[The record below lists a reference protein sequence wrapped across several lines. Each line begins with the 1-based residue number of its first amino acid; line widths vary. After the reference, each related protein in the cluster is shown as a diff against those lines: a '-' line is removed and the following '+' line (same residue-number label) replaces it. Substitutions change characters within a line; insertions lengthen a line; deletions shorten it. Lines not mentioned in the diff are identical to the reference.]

1 MPVTTQLP
9 PDWSNIFLIN
19 IAFLHVNMDVSD
31 YLLNVFNSEKQSDLF
46 DNFLRAIPDFVYLL
60 DLEDSKI
67 TYLNE
72 KTGIIAYYTAEEVL
86 SLDKSFFPVKNY
98 DNREVF
104 FEKINKLFDNTD
116 EGQHRSFI
124 LELLTKEGKRH
135 TVRNRAT
142 LLKKNNKGIASKVV
156 VIAEDITQETE
167 YEEQEKQKQLQ
178 LNNAESVFM
187 YGSWEWTL
195 GTDYVIWSNGLFDIF
210 GYDATEYPD
219 SKMAYGVYGQH
230 IVAED
235 KQRVTLISQDAIANK
250 KLSYEFEHRI
260 IDENGNRKLLAVRGR
275 CYLDEEGNVGR
286 ILGTSEDIT
295 KLEELKNSLKYKI
308 EELKKAHEEL
318 EKAKDLFKE
327 AEALANYGSFD
338 WDAEKD
344 IILWSDGL
352 KRLFAGNDILK
363 LPVPLHYSFYES
375 RIHKD
380 DINKIK
386 EIVKEAIKAKKPY
399 SFEHRLINLDGIE
412 KTVHTQGWV
421 TTNENDKLLKFI
433 GNTVD
438 VTEMKVYEKD
448 LKYKIEELNRS
459 NQDLEQFAYIASHDL
474 QEPLRK
480 VMAFG
485 DRLNIKYGEQLGSD
499 GQFYLSR
506 MLDAASRMKIL
517 MENLLSYSRVSTKTE
532 PFELVDL
539 GLTIESILSD
549 MEIKIQDVDAQ
560 ITMMPMPTLNALPTQ
575 MQQLF
580 QNLITN
586 ALKFIKPNVKPIIS
600 IEAYETDFEE
610 VIHLGVP
617 FKHDKYYKIV
627 VSDNGIGFDE
637 EYNEKIF
644 LIFQRL
650 HGRSEFEGTGLG
662 LAICKKI
669 VDNHQGYIIAKSE
682 LNKGATFTVYLP
694 HEEL

>member
-1 MPVTTQLP
+1 
-9 PDWSNIFLIN
+9 
-19 IAFLHVNMDVSD
+19 MDLSD
-31 YLLNVFNSEKQSDLF
+31 YLLNVFSSEKQSDLF
-46 DNFLRAIPDFVYLL
+46 DSFLRAIPDFVYLL
-60 DLEDSKI
+60 DLEDAKI

-72 KTGIIAYYTAEEVL
+72 KTDVIAHYTAEEVL
-86 SLDKSFFPVKNY
+86 SLDKNFFPVKNY
-98 DNREVF
+98 ENREVF
-104 FEKINKLFDNTD
+104 FEKMNHLFNNTE
-116 EGQHRSFI
+116 EGTHRSFT
-124 LELLTKEGKRH
+124 LDLLTKDGKRH
-135 TVRNRAT
+135 IVRNRAT
-142 LLKKNNKGIASKVV
+142 LLKKSKNGIATKVV

-167 YEEQEKQKQLQ
+167 NEEQEKQKQLQ

-210 GYDATEYPD
+210 GYDASEFPD
-219 SKMAYGVYGQH
+219 SKMTYGVYKQH
-230 IVAED
+230 IVPED
-235 KQRVTLISQDAIANK
+235 KDKVEFISQEAIRTK
-250 KLSYEFEHRI
+250 KLFYEFEHEI
-260 IDENGNRKLLAVRGR
+260 IDEKGNRKLLAVKGR
-275 CYLDEEGNVGR
+275 CFLNDKGDVVR
-286 ILGTSEDIT
+286 VLGTSEDIT
-295 KLEELKNSLKYKI
+295 KLNELKNSLKYKI
-308 EELKKAHEEL
+308 EELKKTQEEL

-327 AEALANYGSFD
+327 AEALANYGSYD
-338 WDAEKD
+338 WDVQRD
-344 IILWSDGL
+344 TILWSDGL
-352 KRLFAGNDILK
+352 KRLYAGKDISK
-363 LPVPLHYSFYES
+363 LPKFLNYEFYAS

-380 DINKIK
+380 DITRIN
-386 EIVKEAIKAKKPY
+386 EIVEESINTKKPY
-399 SFEHRLINLDGIE
+399 SFEHRIINLEGIV

-421 TTNENDKLLKFI
+421 TTNENNELIRFI

-438 VTEMKVYEKD
+438 ITEMKVYEQD

-459 NQDLEQFAYIASHDL
+459 NQDLEQFAYVASHDL

-480 VMAFG
+480 IMAFG
-485 DRLNIKYGEQLGSD
+485 DRLNTKYGEQLGSD

-549 MEIKIQDVDAQ
+549 LEMKIQDVDAQ

-586 ALKFIKPNVKPIIS
+586 ALKFVKPNEKPIIS
-600 IEAYETDFEE
+600 IEAHVADLKE
-610 VIHLGVP
+610 ISLLGIP
-617 FKHDKYYKIV
+617 FKHNKYYKIV
-627 VSDNGIGFDE
+627 VSDNGIGFDT
-637 EYNEKIF
+637 EYAEKIF

-669 VDNHQGYIIAKSE
+669 VDNHHGYIIAKSE
-682 LNKGATFTVYLP
+682 KNNGASFTVYLP
-694 HEEL
+694 YEE

>member
-1 MPVTTQLP
+1 
-9 PDWSNIFLIN
+9 
-19 IAFLHVNMDVSD
+19 MDLSD
-31 YLLNVFNSEKQSDLF
+31 YLLNVFSSEKQSDLF
-46 DNFLRAIPDFVYLL
+46 DSFLRAIPDFVYLL
-60 DLEDSKI
+60 DLEDAKI
-67 TYLNE
+67 MYLNE
-72 KTGIIAYYTAEEVL
+72 KTGILAHYTAEEVL

-98 DNREVF
+98 ENREVF
-104 FEKINKLFDNTD
+104 FDKMNQLFDNAD
-116 EGQHRSFI
+116 EGEHRSFT
-124 LELLTKEGKRH
+124 LDLLTKEGKRH

-142 LLKKNNKGIASKVV
+142 LLRKNEKGVASKVV
-156 VIAEDITQETE
+156 VVAEDITQETE
-167 YEEQEKQKQLQ
+167 NEEQEKQKQSQ

-195 GTDYVIWSNGLFDIF
+195 GTDYVVWSNGLFDIF

-219 SKMAYGVYGQH
+219 SKMAYGVYNQH

-235 KQRVTLISQDAIANK
+235 KPRVALISQDAVANK
-250 KLSYEFEHRI
+250 KLFYEFEHEI
-260 IDENGNRKLLAVRGR
+260 IDEKGNRKLLAVKGR
-275 CYLDEEGNVGR
+275 CYLDEEGNVDR
-286 ILGTSEDIT
+286 VLGTSEDVT
-295 KLEELKNSLKYKI
+295 KLKELENTLKYKV

-338 WDAEKD
+338 WDVEKD

-352 KRLFAGNDILK
+352 KRLFAGNNISK
-363 LPVPLHYSFYES
+363 LPENLKYSFFES
-375 RIHKD
+375 RIHRD
-380 DINKIK
+380 DTDRIN
-386 EIVKEAIKAKKPY
+386 EIVQTAIKNKKPY
-399 SFEHRLINLDGIE
+399 SFEHRLINLDEVE

-421 TTNENDKLLKFI
+421 TINENNELLRFI

-438 VTEMKVYEKD
+438 ITEMKVYEKD

-480 VMAFG
+480 IMAFG
-485 DRLNIKYGEQLGSD
+485 DRLSTKYGEELGSD

-539 GLTIESILSD
+539 GLTVEGILSD
-549 MEIKIQDVDAQ
+549 LEMKIQDVDAQ
-560 ITMMPMPTLNALPTQ
+560 ITMMKMPTLNALPTQ

-610 VIHLGVP
+610 VSLMGVP

-627 VSDNGIGFDE
+627 VSDNGIGFDA
-637 EYNEKIF
+637 EYAEKIF

-669 VDNHQGYIIAKSE
+669 VDNHHGYIIAKSE

-694 HEEL
+694 IEEL

>member
-1 MPVTTQLP
+1 
-9 PDWSNIFLIN
+9 
-19 IAFLHVNMDVSD
+19 MDLSD
-31 YLLNVFNSEKQSDLF
+31 YLLNVFSSEKQSDLF
-46 DNFLRAIPDFVYLL
+46 DSFLRAIPDFVYLL
-60 DLEDSKI
+60 DLEDAKI
-67 TYLNE
+67 MYLNE
-72 KTGIIAYYTAEEVL
+72 KTGILAHYTAEEVL

-98 DNREVF
+98 ENREVF
-104 FEKINKLFDNTD
+104 FDKMNQLFDNTD
-116 EGQHRSFI
+116 EGEHRSFT
-124 LELLTKEGKRH
+124 LDLLTKEGRRH

-142 LLKKNNKGIASKVV
+142 LLRKNEKGIASKVV
-156 VIAEDITQETE
+156 VVAEDITQETE
-167 YEEQEKQKQLQ
+167 NEEQEKQKQSQ

-195 GTDYVIWSNGLFDIF
+195 GTDYVVWSNGLFDIF

-219 SKMAYGVYGQH
+219 SKMAYGVYNQH

-235 KQRVTLISQDAIANK
+235 KPRVALISQDAVANK
-250 KLSYEFEHRI
+250 KLFYEFEHEI
-260 IDENGNRKLLAVRGR
+260 IDEKGNRKLLAVKGR
-275 CYLDEEGNVGR
+275 CYLNEEGNVDR
-286 ILGTSEDIT
+286 VLGTSEDVT
-295 KLEELKNSLKYKI
+295 KLKELENTLKYKV

-338 WDAEKD
+338 WDVEKD

-352 KRLFAGNDILK
+352 KRLFAGNNISK
-363 LPVPLHYSFYES
+363 LPVNLKYSFFES
-375 RIHKD
+375 RIHRD
-380 DINKIK
+380 DTGRIN
-386 EIVKEAIKAKKPY
+386 EIVQTAIKNKKPY
-399 SFEHRLINLDGIE
+399 SFEHRLINLDEVE

-421 TTNENDKLLKFI
+421 TTNENDELLRFI

-438 VTEMKVYEKD
+438 ITEMKVYEKD

-480 VMAFG
+480 IMAFG
-485 DRLNIKYGEQLGSD
+485 DRLSTKYGEELGSD

-539 GLTIESILSD
+539 GLTVEGILSD
-549 MEIKIQDVDAQ
+549 LEMKIQDVDAQ
-560 ITMMPMPTLNALPTQ
+560 ITMMKMPTLNALPTQ

-600 IEAYETDFEE
+600 IEAYETDFQE
-610 VIHLGVP
+610 VSLVGVP

-627 VSDNGIGFDE
+627 VSDNGIGFDA
-637 EYNEKIF
+637 EYAEKIF

-669 VDNHQGYIIAKSE
+669 VDNHHGYIIAKSE

-694 HEEL
+694 IEEL

>member
-1 MPVTTQLP
+1 
-9 PDWSNIFLIN
+9 
-19 IAFLHVNMDVSD
+19 MDLSD
-31 YLLNVFNSEKQSDLF
+31 YLLNVFSSEKQSDLF
-46 DNFLRAIPDFVYLL
+46 DCFLRAIPDFVYLL
-60 DLEDSKI
+60 DLEDCKI

-72 KTGIIAYYTAEEVL
+72 KTGVIADYTAEEVL
-86 SLDKSFFPVKNY
+86 SLDKNFFPVKNY
-98 DNREVF
+98 ENREAF
-104 FEKINKLFDNTD
+104 FETVTQLFNNTD

-124 LELLTKEGKRH
+124 LELLTKDGKRH

-142 LLKKNNKGIASKVV
+142 LLKKTKNGIASKVV
-156 VIAEDITQETE
+156 VIAEDITKETQN
-167 YEEQEKQKQLQ
+167 EERENQKQLQ
-178 LNNAESVFM
+178 LNDAESLFS

-210 GYDATEYPD
+210 GYDPTKYPD
-219 SKMAYGVYGQH
+219 SKMAYGVYTQH
-230 IVAED
+230 IVPED
-235 KQRVTLISQDAIANK
+235 KERVVTVSQDALKTK
-250 KLSYEFEHRI
+250 KLFYEFEHEI
-260 IDENGNRKLLAVRGR
+260 IDENGNRKLLAVKGR
-275 CYLDEEGNVGR
+275 CFLNDNGDVVR
-286 ILGTSEDIT
+286 VLGTSEDIT
-295 KLEELKNSLKYKI
+295 KLNELKNSLKYKV

-318 EKAKDLFKE
+318 EKAKNLFKE
-327 AEALANYGSFD
+327 AEELINYGSFD
-338 WDAEKD
+338 WDVEKD

-352 KRLFAGNDILK
+352 KRLFAGKDISK
-363 LPVPLHYSFYES
+363 LPTTLNYNFYES
-375 RIHKD
+375 CVHKD
-380 DINKIK
+380 DLNRIN
-386 EIVKEAIKAKKPY
+386 EIVKEAIKNKKPY

-412 KTVHTQGWV
+412 KTVHTRGWV
-421 TTNENDKLLKFI
+421 TTNENNEFLRFI

-438 VTEMKVYEKD
+438 VTEMKVYEQD

-480 VMAFG
+480 IMAFG
-485 DRLNIKYGEQLGSD
+485 DRLNTKYGEELGPD

-549 MEIKIQDVDAQ
+549 LEMKIQDVDAQ

-586 ALKFIKPNVKPIIS
+586 ALKFVKQNEKPVIS
-600 IEAYETDFEE
+600 IEAYEADLKE
-610 VIHLGVP
+610 ISLLGIP
-617 FKHDKYYKIV
+617 FKNSKYYKIV
-627 VSDNGIGFDE
+627 ISDNGIGFDA
-637 EYNEKIF
+637 EYAEKIF

-669 VDNHQGYIIAKSE
+669 VDNHHGYIVAKSE
-682 LNKGATFTVYLP
+682 KNKGATFTVYLP
-694 HEEL
+694 DEE

>member
-1 MPVTTQLP
+1 
-9 PDWSNIFLIN
+9 
-19 IAFLHVNMDVSD
+19 MDLSD
-31 YLLNVFNSEKQSDLF
+31 YLLNVFSSEKQSDLF
-46 DNFLRAIPDFVYLL
+46 DSFLRAIPDFVYLL
-60 DLEDSKI
+60 DLEDAKI
-67 TYLNE
+67 MYLNE
-72 KTGIIAYYTAEEVL
+72 KTGILAHYTAEEVL

-98 DNREVF
+98 ENREVF
-104 FEKINKLFDNTD
+104 FDKMNQLFDNTD
-116 EGQHRSFI
+116 EGEHRSFT
-124 LELLTKEGKRH
+124 LDLLTKEGRRH

-142 LLKKNNKGIASKVV
+142 LLRKNEKGVASKVV
-156 VIAEDITQETE
+156 VVAEDITQETE
-167 YEEQEKQKQLQ
+167 NEEQEKQKQLQ

-195 GTDYVIWSNGLFDIF
+195 GTNFVVWSNGLFDIF

-219 SKMAYGVYGQH
+219 SKMAYGVYNQH

-235 KQRVTLISQDAIANK
+235 KQRVALISQDAVANK
-250 KLSYEFEHRI
+250 KLFYEFDHEI
-260 IDENGNRKLLAVRGR
+260 IDEKGNRKLLAVKGR
-275 CYLDEEGNVGR
+275 CYLDEEGNVDR
-286 ILGTSEDIT
+286 VLGTSEDVT
-295 KLEELKNSLKYKI
+295 KLKELENTLKYKV

-338 WDAEKD
+338 WDVEKD

-352 KRLFAGNDILK
+352 KRLFAGNNISK
-363 LPVPLHYSFYES
+363 LPTNLKYSFFES
-375 RIHKD
+375 RIHRD
-380 DINKIK
+380 DTGRIN
-386 EIVKEAIKAKKPY
+386 EIVQTAIKNKKPY
-399 SFEHRLINLDGIE
+399 SFEHRLINLDEVE

-421 TTNENDKLLKFI
+421 TTNENNELLRFI

-438 VTEMKVYEKD
+438 ITEMKVYEKD

-480 VMAFG
+480 IMAFG
-485 DRLNIKYGEQLGSD
+485 DRLSTKYGEELGSD

-539 GLTIESILSD
+539 GLTVEGILSD
-549 MEIKIQDVDAQ
+549 LEMKIQDVDAQ
-560 ITMMPMPTLNALPTQ
+560 ITMMKMPTLNALPTQ

-600 IEAYETDFEE
+600 IEAYETDFQE
-610 VIHLGVP
+610 VSLVGVP

-627 VSDNGIGFDE
+627 VSDNGIGFDA
-637 EYNEKIF
+637 EYAEKIF

-669 VDNHQGYIIAKSE
+669 VDNHHGYIIAKSE

-694 HEEL
+694 IEEL

>member
-1 MPVTTQLP
+1 
-9 PDWSNIFLIN
+9 
-19 IAFLHVNMDVSD
+19 MDLSD
-31 YLLNVFNSEKQSDLF
+31 YLLNVFSSEKQSDLF
-46 DNFLRAIPDFVYLL
+46 DCFLRAIPDFVYLL
-60 DLEDSKI
+60 DLEDCKI

-72 KTGIIAYYTAEEVL
+72 KTGILAHYTAEEVL

-104 FEKINKLFDNTD
+104 FEKMNQLFDNTE
-116 EGQHRSFI
+116 EGEHRSFI
-124 LELLTKEGKRH
+124 LELLTKEEKRH

-142 LLKKNNKGIASKVV
+142 LLRKNEKGIASKVV

-167 YEEQEKQKQLQ
+167 NEEQEKQKQLQ
-178 LNNAESVFM
+178 LNNAESVFN
-187 YGSWEWTL
+187 YGSWEWTV
-195 GTDYVIWSNGLFDIF
+195 GADYVIWSNGLFDIF

-219 SKMAYGVYGQH
+219 SKMAYGVYTQH
-230 IVAED
+230 IVSED
-235 KQRVTLISQDAIANK
+235 REKVMNISKDALNNK
-250 KLSYEFEHRI
+250 KLFYEFEHEI
-260 IDENGNRKLLAVRGR
+260 IDQKGNRKLLHVKGR
-275 CYLDEEGNVGR
+275 CYLDENGKVVSV
-286 ILGTSEDIT
+286 LGTSEDVT
-295 KLEELKNSLKYKI
+295 KLNELKNSLKYKV
-308 EELKKAHEEL
+308 EELKKAHEDL
-318 EKAKDLFKE
+318 ERARDLFKE
-327 AEALANYGSFD
+327 AEALMNYGSFD
-338 WDAEKD
+338 WDVNKD
-344 IILWSDGL
+344 VVMWSDGL
-352 KRLFAGNDILK
+352 KRLFAGNDISK
-363 LPVPLHYSFYES
+363 LPKTIKYDFYET
-375 RIHKD
+375 RVHKD
-380 DINKIK
+380 DIIRVNEIIQEVIK
-386 EIVKEAIKAKKPY
+386 NKKPY
-399 SFEHRLINLDGIE
+399 SFEHRLINLDGVE

-421 TTNENDKLLKFI
+421 TTNQNNESLRFI

-480 VMAFG
+480 IMAFG
-485 DRLNIKYGEQLGSD
+485 DRLNVKYGEQLGTD

-532 PFELVDL
+532 PFEMVDL
-539 GLTIESILSD
+539 GLTIEGILSD
-549 MEIKIQDVDAQ
+549 LEMKIQDVDAQ
-560 ITMMPMPTLNALPTQ
+560 ITLMPMPTLNALPTQ

-586 ALKFIKPNVKPIIS
+586 ALKFVKPNLKPVIS
-600 IEAYETDFEE
+600 IEAHETDFGE
-610 VIHLGVP
+610 ISHLGVP
-617 FKHDKYYKIV
+617 FKNGKYHKIV
-627 VSDNGIGFDE
+627 VSDNGIGFDA
-637 EYNEKIF
+637 EYAEKIF

-694 HEEL
+694 VE

>member
-1 MPVTTQLP
+1 MPITTQLP

-104 FEKINKLFDNTD
+104 FEKINELFYNTD

-295 KLEELKNSLKYKI
+295 KLEELKNSLRYKI

-352 KRLFAGNDILK
+352 KRLFAGSDILK
-363 LPVPLHYSFYES
+363 LPSSLHYSFYES

-386 EIVKEAIKAKKPY
+386 EIVQEAIKTKKPY

-421 TTNENDKLLKFI
+421 TTNENDKPLKFI

>member
-1 MPVTTQLP
+1 
-9 PDWSNIFLIN
+9 
-19 IAFLHVNMDVSD
+19 MDLSD
-31 YLLNVFNSEKQSDLF
+31 YLLNVFSSEKQSDLF
-46 DNFLRAIPDFVYLL
+46 DSFLRAIPDFVYLL
-60 DLEDSKI
+60 DLEDAKI
-67 TYLNE
+67 MYLNE
-72 KTGIIAYYTAEEVL
+72 KTGILAHYTAEEVL

-98 DNREVF
+98 ENREVF
-104 FEKINKLFDNTD
+104 FDKMNQLFDNTD
-116 EGQHRSFI
+116 EGEHRSFT
-124 LELLTKEGKRH
+124 LDLLTKEGRRH

-142 LLKKNNKGIASKVV
+142 LLRKNEKGVASKVV
-156 VIAEDITQETE
+156 VVAEDITQETE
-167 YEEQEKQKQLQ
+167 NEEQEKQKQLQ

-195 GTDYVIWSNGLFDIF
+195 GTNFVVWSNGLFDIF

-219 SKMAYGVYGQH
+219 SKMAYGVYNQH

-235 KQRVTLISQDAIANK
+235 KPRVALISQDAVANK
-250 KLSYEFEHRI
+250 KLFYEFEHEI
-260 IDENGNRKLLAVRGR
+260 IDEKGNRKLLAVKGR
-275 CYLDEEGNVGR
+275 CYLDEEGNVDR
-286 ILGTSEDIT
+286 VLGTSEDVT
-295 KLEELKNSLKYKI
+295 KLKELENTLKYKV

-338 WDAEKD
+338 WDVEKD

-352 KRLFAGNDILK
+352 KRLFAGNNISK
-363 LPVPLHYSFYES
+363 LPTNLKYSFFES
-375 RIHKD
+375 RIHRD
-380 DINKIK
+380 DTGRIN
-386 EIVKEAIKAKKPY
+386 EIVQTAIKNKKPY
-399 SFEHRLINLDGIE
+399 SFEHRLINLDEVE

-421 TTNENDKLLKFI
+421 TTNENNELLRFI

-438 VTEMKVYEKD
+438 ITEMKVYEKD

-480 VMAFG
+480 IMAFG
-485 DRLNIKYGEQLGSD
+485 DRLSTKYGEELGSD

-539 GLTIESILSD
+539 GLTVEGILSD
-549 MEIKIQDVDAQ
+549 LEMKIQDVDAQ
-560 ITMMPMPTLNALPTQ
+560 ITMMKMPTLNALPTQ

-600 IEAYETDFEE
+600 IEAYETDFQE
-610 VIHLGVP
+610 VSLVGVP

-627 VSDNGIGFDE
+627 VSDNGIGFDA
-637 EYNEKIF
+637 EYAEKIF

-669 VDNHQGYIIAKSE
+669 VDNHHGYIIAKSE

-694 HEEL
+694 IEEL

>member
-1 MPVTTQLP
+1 
-9 PDWSNIFLIN
+9 
-19 IAFLHVNMDVSD
+19 MDLSD
-31 YLLNVFNSEKQSDLF
+31 YLLNVFSSEKQSDLF
-46 DNFLRAIPDFVYLL
+46 DSFLRAIPDFVYLL
-60 DLEDSKI
+60 DLEDCKI

-72 KTGIIAYYTAEEVL
+72 RTAIIADYTAEEVL

-98 DNREVF
+98 ENREAF
-104 FEKINKLFDNTD
+104 FEKMNQLFTNTD
-116 EGQHRSFI
+116 EGQHRSFT
-124 LELLTKEGKRH
+124 LELLTKAGKRH

-142 LLKKNNKGIASKVV
+142 LLKKTKKGVASKVV

-167 YEEQEKQKQLQ
+167 NEEQEKQKQLQ

-210 GYDATEYPD
+210 GYDASEFPD
-219 SKMAYGVYGQH
+219 SKMSYGVYKQH
-230 IVAED
+230 IVPED
-235 KQRVTLISQDAIANK
+235 KARVEIISQEALRTK
-250 KLSYEFEHRI
+250 KLFYEFEHEI
-260 IDENGNRKLLAVRGR
+260 IDEKGNRKLLNVKGR
-275 CYLDEEGNVGR
+275 CFLDDKGDVVR
-286 ILGTSEDIT
+286 VLGTSEDIT
-295 KLEELKNSLKYKI
+295 KLNELKNSLRYKI
-308 EELKKAHEEL
+308 EELKKTQEEL

-327 AEALANYGSFD
+327 AEALANYGSYD
-338 WDAEKD
+338 WDVQKD

-352 KRLFAGNDILK
+352 KRLFAGKDVSK
-363 LPVPLHYSFYES
+363 LPKLLNYEFYAS

-380 DINKIK
+380 DVIRIN
-386 EIVKEAIKAKKPY
+386 EIVEESINTKKPY
-399 SFEHRLINLDGIE
+399 SFEHRIINLDGII

-421 TTNENDKLLKFI
+421 TANENNELIRFI

-438 VTEMKVYEKD
+438 ITEMKVYEQD

-480 VMAFG
+480 IMAFG
-485 DRLNIKYGEQLGSD
+485 DRLNTKYGEQLGSD

-517 MENLLSYSRVSTKTE
+517 MENLVSYSRVSTKTE

-539 GLTIESILSD
+539 SLTIENILSD
-549 MEIKIQDVDAQ
+549 LEMKIQDVDAQ

-586 ALKFIKPNVKPIIS
+586 ALKFIKPNEKPIIS
-600 IEAYETDFEE
+600 IEAYVADLKE
-610 VIHLGVP
+610 ISLLGIP
-617 FKHDKYYKIV
+617 FKHSKYYKIV
-627 VSDNGIGFDE
+627 VSDNGIGFDT
-637 EYNEKIF
+637 EYAEKIF

-669 VDNHQGYIIAKSE
+669 VDNHHGFIIAKSE
-682 LNKGATFTVYLP
+682 KNNGATFTVYLP
-694 HEEL
+694 DVNMAVGSY

>member
-1 MPVTTQLP
+1 
-9 PDWSNIFLIN
+9 
-19 IAFLHVNMDVSD
+19 MDLSD
-31 YLLNVFNSEKQSDLF
+31 YLLNVFSSEKQSDLF
-46 DNFLRAIPDFVYLL
+46 DSFLRAIPDFVYLL

-72 KTGIIAYYTAEEVL
+72 KTGILAHYTAEEVL

-98 DNREVF
+98 KNREDF
-104 FEKINKLFDNTD
+104 FDKMNQLFNNAE
-116 EGQHRSFI
+116 EGQHRSFT
-124 LELLTKEGKRH
+124 LDLLTKDGKRH
-135 TVRNRAT
+135 IVRNRAT
-142 LLKKNNKGIASKVV
+142 LLKRNKEGIASKVV
-156 VIAEDITQETE
+156 VIAEDVTQETE
-167 YEEQEKQKQLQ
+167 HEEYAKQKQMQ

-219 SKMAYGVYGQH
+219 SKMAYGVYNQH

-235 KQRVTLISQDAIANK
+235 KQRVALISQDAVANK
-250 KLSYEFEHRI
+250 KLFYEFEHEI
-260 IDENGNRKLLAVRGR
+260 IDEKGNRKLLAVKGR
-275 CYLDEEGNVGR
+275 CYLDEEGNVDR
-286 ILGTSEDIT
+286 VLGTSEDIT
-295 KLEELKNSLKYKI
+295 KLKELKNTLKYKV

-338 WDAEKD
+338 WDVEKD

-352 KRLFAGNDILK
+352 RRLFAGNNISKLPAILK
-363 LPVPLHYSFYES
+363 YSFFES

-380 DINKIK
+380 DTDRIN
-386 EIVKEAIKAKKPY
+386 EIVQESIKTKKPY
-399 SFEHRLINLDGIE
+399 SFEHRLINLDEVE

-421 TTNENDKLLKFI
+421 TTNENNELLRFI

-480 VMAFG
+480 IMAFG
-485 DRLNIKYGEQLGSD
+485 DRLSTKYGEELGSD

-539 GLTIESILSD
+539 GLTVEGILSD
-549 MEIKIQDVDAQ
+549 LEMKIQDVDAQ
-560 ITMMPMPTLNALPTQ
+560 ITMMKMPTLNALPTQ

-610 VIHLGVP
+610 VSLMGVP
-617 FKHDKYYKIV
+617 FKHNKYYKIV
-627 VSDNGIGFDE
+627 VSDNGIGFDA
-637 EYNEKIF
+637 EYAEKIF

-669 VDNHQGYIIAKSE
+669 VDNHHGYIIAKSE

-694 HEEL
+694 IEEL

>member
-1 MPVTTQLP
+1 
-9 PDWSNIFLIN
+9 
-19 IAFLHVNMDVSD
+19 MDLSD
-31 YLLNVFNSEKQSDLF
+31 YLLNVFSSEKQSDLF
-46 DNFLRAIPDFVYLL
+46 DSFLRAIPDFVYLL

-72 KTGIIAYYTAEEVL
+72 KTGILAHYTAEEVL

-98 DNREVF
+98 KNREDF
-104 FEKINKLFDNTD
+104 FDKMNQLFNNAE
-116 EGQHRSFI
+116 EGQHRSFT
-124 LELLTKEGKRH
+124 LDLLTKDGKRH
-135 TVRNRAT
+135 IVRNRAT
-142 LLKKNNKGIASKVV
+142 LLKRNKEGIASKVV
-156 VIAEDITQETE
+156 VIAEDVTQETE
-167 YEEQEKQKQLQ
+167 HEEYAKQKQMQ

-219 SKMAYGVYGQH
+219 SKMAYGVYNQH

-235 KQRVTLISQDAIANK
+235 KQRVALISQDAVANK
-250 KLSYEFEHRI
+250 KLFYEFEHEI
-260 IDENGNRKLLAVRGR
+260 IDEKGNRKLLAVKGR
-275 CYLDEEGNVGR
+275 CYLDEEGNVDR
-286 ILGTSEDIT
+286 VLGTSEDIT
-295 KLEELKNSLKYKI
+295 KLKELKNTLKYKV

-338 WDAEKD
+338 WDVEKD

-352 KRLFAGNDILK
+352 KRLFAGNNISKLPTILK
-363 LPVPLHYSFYES
+363 YSFFES

-380 DINKIK
+380 DTDRIN
-386 EIVKEAIKAKKPY
+386 EIVQESIKTKKPY
-399 SFEHRLINLDGIE
+399 SFEHRLINLDEVE

-421 TTNENDKLLKFI
+421 TTNENNELLRFI

-438 VTEMKVYEKD
+438 ITEMKVYEKD

-480 VMAFG
+480 IMAFG
-485 DRLNIKYGEQLGSD
+485 DRLSTKYGEELGSD

-539 GLTIESILSD
+539 GLTVEGILSD
-549 MEIKIQDVDAQ
+549 LEMKIQDVDAQ
-560 ITMMPMPTLNALPTQ
+560 ITMMKMPTLNALPTQ

-610 VIHLGVP
+610 VSLMGVP
-617 FKHDKYYKIV
+617 FKHNKYYKIV
-627 VSDNGIGFDE
+627 VSDNGIGFDA
-637 EYNEKIF
+637 EYAEKIF

-669 VDNHQGYIIAKSE
+669 VDNHHGYIIAKSE

-694 HEEL
+694 IEEL

>member
-1 MPVTTQLP
+1 
-9 PDWSNIFLIN
+9 
-19 IAFLHVNMDVSD
+19 MDLSD
-31 YLLNVFNSEKQSDLF
+31 YLLNVFSSEKQSDLF
-46 DNFLRAIPDFVYLL
+46 DSFLRAIPDFVYLL
-60 DLEDSKI
+60 DLEDAKI
-67 TYLNE
+67 MYLNE
-72 KTGIIAYYTAEEVL
+72 KTGILAHYTAEEVL

-98 DNREVF
+98 ENREVF
-104 FEKINKLFDNTD
+104 FDKMNQLFDNTD
-116 EGQHRSFI
+116 EGEHRSFT
-124 LELLTKEGKRH
+124 LDLLTKEGRRH

-142 LLKKNNKGIASKVV
+142 LLRKNEKGVASKVV
-156 VIAEDITQETE
+156 VVAEDITQETE
-167 YEEQEKQKQLQ
+167 NEEQEKQKQSQ

-195 GTDYVIWSNGLFDIF
+195 GTDYVVWSNGLFDIF

-219 SKMAYGVYGQH
+219 SKMAYGVYNQH

-235 KQRVTLISQDAIANK
+235 KPRVALISQDAVANK
-250 KLSYEFEHRI
+250 KLFYEFEHEI
-260 IDENGNRKLLAVRGR
+260 IDEKGNRKLLAVKGR
-275 CYLDEEGNVGR
+275 CYLNEEGNVDR
-286 ILGTSEDIT
+286 VLGTSEDVT
-295 KLEELKNSLKYKI
+295 KLKELENTLKYKV

-338 WDAEKD
+338 WDVEKD

-352 KRLFAGNDILK
+352 KRLFAGNNISK
-363 LPVPLHYSFYES
+363 LPENLKYSFFES
-375 RIHKD
+375 RIHRD
-380 DINKIK
+380 DTDRIN
-386 EIVKEAIKAKKPY
+386 EIVQTAIKNKKPY
-399 SFEHRLINLDGIE
+399 SFEHRLINLDEVE

-421 TTNENDKLLKFI
+421 TTNENNELLRFI

-438 VTEMKVYEKD
+438 ITEMKVYEKD

-480 VMAFG
+480 IMAFG
-485 DRLNIKYGEQLGSD
+485 DRLSTKYGEELGSD

-539 GLTIESILSD
+539 GLTVEGILSD
-549 MEIKIQDVDAQ
+549 LEMKIQDVDAQ
-560 ITMMPMPTLNALPTQ
+560 ITMMKMPTLNALPTQ

-600 IEAYETDFEE
+600 IEAYETDFQE
-610 VIHLGVP
+610 VSLVGVP

-627 VSDNGIGFDE
+627 VSDNGIGFDA
-637 EYNEKIF
+637 EYAEKIF

-669 VDNHQGYIIAKSE
+669 VDNHHGYIIAKSE

-694 HEEL
+694 IEEL

>member
-1 MPVTTQLP
+1 
-9 PDWSNIFLIN
+9 
-19 IAFLHVNMDVSD
+19 MDLSD
-31 YLLNVFNSEKQSDLF
+31 YLLNVFSSEKQSDLF
-46 DNFLRAIPDFVYLL
+46 DSFLRAIPDFVYLL
-60 DLEDSKI
+60 DLEDCKI

-72 KTGIIAYYTAEEVL
+72 RTAIIADYTAEEVL

-98 DNREVF
+98 ENREAF
-104 FEKINKLFDNTD
+104 FEKMNQLFTNTD
-116 EGQHRSFI
+116 EGQHRSFT
-124 LELLTKEGKRH
+124 LELLTKAGKRH

-142 LLKKNNKGIASKVV
+142 LLKKTKKGVASKVV

-167 YEEQEKQKQLQ
+167 NEEQEKQKQLQ

-210 GYDATEYPD
+210 GYDASEFPD
-219 SKMAYGVYGQH
+219 SKMSYGVYKQH
-230 IVAED
+230 IVPED
-235 KQRVTLISQDAIANK
+235 KARVEIISQEALRTK
-250 KLSYEFEHRI
+250 KLFYEFEHEI
-260 IDENGNRKLLAVRGR
+260 IDEKGNRKLLNVKGR
-275 CYLDEEGNVGR
+275 CFLDDKGDVVR
-286 ILGTSEDIT
+286 VLGTSEDIT
-295 KLEELKNSLKYKI
+295 KLNELKNSLRYKI
-308 EELKKAHEEL
+308 EELKKTQEEL

-327 AEALANYGSFD
+327 AEALANYGSYD
-338 WDAEKD
+338 WDVQKD

-352 KRLFAGNDILK
+352 KRLFAGKDVSK
-363 LPVPLHYSFYES
+363 LPKLLNYEFYAS

-380 DINKIK
+380 DVIRIN
-386 EIVKEAIKAKKPY
+386 EIVEESINTKKPY
-399 SFEHRLINLDGIE
+399 SFEHRIINLDGII

-421 TTNENDKLLKFI
+421 TANENNELIRFI

-438 VTEMKVYEKD
+438 ITEMKVYEQD

-480 VMAFG
+480 IMAFG
-485 DRLNIKYGEQLGSD
+485 DRLNTKYGEQLGSD

-539 GLTIESILSD
+539 SLTIENILSD
-549 MEIKIQDVDAQ
+549 LEMKIQDVDAQ

-586 ALKFIKPNVKPIIS
+586 ALKFIKPNEKPIIS
-600 IEAYETDFEE
+600 IEAYVADLKE
-610 VIHLGVP
+610 ISLLGIP
-617 FKHDKYYKIV
+617 FKHSKYYKIV
-627 VSDNGIGFDE
+627 VSDNGIGFDT
-637 EYNEKIF
+637 EYAEKIF

-669 VDNHQGYIIAKSE
+669 VDNHHGFIIAKSE
-682 LNKGATFTVYLP
+682 KNNGATFTVYLP
-694 HEEL
+694 DVNMAVGSY

>member
-1 MPVTTQLP
+1 
-9 PDWSNIFLIN
+9 
-19 IAFLHVNMDVSD
+19 MDLSD
-31 YLLNVFNSEKQSDLF
+31 YLLNVFSSEKQSDLF
-46 DNFLRAIPDFVYLL
+46 DSFLRAIPDFVYLL
-60 DLEDSKI
+60 DLEDAKI
-67 TYLNE
+67 MYLNE
-72 KTGIIAYYTAEEVL
+72 KTGILAHYTAEEVL

-98 DNREVF
+98 ENREVF
-104 FEKINKLFDNTD
+104 FDKMNQLFDNTD
-116 EGQHRSFI
+116 EGEHRSFT
-124 LELLTKEGKRH
+124 LDLLTKEGRRH

-142 LLKKNNKGIASKVV
+142 LLRKNEKGIASKVV
-156 VIAEDITQETE
+156 VVAEDITQETE
-167 YEEQEKQKQLQ
+167 NEEQEKQKQSQ

-195 GTDYVIWSNGLFDIF
+195 GTNFVVWSNGLFDIF

-219 SKMAYGVYGQH
+219 SKMAYGVYNQH

-235 KQRVTLISQDAIANK
+235 KQRVALISQDAVANK
-250 KLSYEFEHRI
+250 KLFYEFEHEI
-260 IDENGNRKLLAVRGR
+260 IDEKGNRKLLAVKGR
-275 CYLDEEGNVGR
+275 CYLDEEGNVDR
-286 ILGTSEDIT
+286 VLGTSEDVT
-295 KLEELKNSLKYKI
+295 KLKELENTLKYKV

-338 WDAEKD
+338 WDVEKD

-352 KRLFAGNDILK
+352 KRLFAGNNISK
-363 LPVPLHYSFYES
+363 LPTNLKYSFFES
-375 RIHKD
+375 RIHRD
-380 DINKIK
+380 DTGRIN
-386 EIVKEAIKAKKPY
+386 EIVQTAIKNKKPY
-399 SFEHRLINLDGIE
+399 SFEHRLINLDEVE

-421 TTNENDKLLKFI
+421 TTNENNELLRFI

-438 VTEMKVYEKD
+438 ITEMKVYEKD

-480 VMAFG
+480 IMAFG
-485 DRLNIKYGEQLGSD
+485 DRLSTKYGEELGSD

-539 GLTIESILSD
+539 GLTVEGILSD
-549 MEIKIQDVDAQ
+549 LEMKIQDVDAQ
-560 ITMMPMPTLNALPTQ
+560 ITMMKMPTLNALPTQ

-600 IEAYETDFEE
+600 IEAYETDFQE
-610 VIHLGVP
+610 VSLVGVP

-627 VSDNGIGFDE
+627 VSDNGIGFDA
-637 EYNEKIF
+637 EYAEKIF

-669 VDNHQGYIIAKSE
+669 VDNHHGYIIAKSE

-694 HEEL
+694 IEEL

>member
-1 MPVTTQLP
+1 
-9 PDWSNIFLIN
+9 
-19 IAFLHVNMDVSD
+19 MDLSD
-31 YLLNVFNSEKQSDLF
+31 YLLNVFSSEKQSDLF
-46 DNFLRAIPDFVYLL
+46 DSFLRAIPDFVYLL
-60 DLEDSKI
+60 DLEDAKI
-67 TYLNE
+67 MYLNE
-72 KTGIIAYYTAEEVL
+72 KTGILAHYTAEEVL

-98 DNREVF
+98 ENREVF
-104 FEKINKLFDNTD
+104 FDKMNQLFDNTD
-116 EGQHRSFI
+116 EGEHRSFT
-124 LELLTKEGKRH
+124 LDLLTKEGRRH

-142 LLKKNNKGIASKVV
+142 LLRKNEKGIASKVV
-156 VIAEDITQETE
+156 VVAEDITQETE
-167 YEEQEKQKQLQ
+167 NEEQEKQKQSQ

-195 GTDYVIWSNGLFDIF
+195 GTDYVVWSNGLFDIF

-219 SKMAYGVYGQH
+219 SKMAYGVYNQH

-235 KQRVTLISQDAIANK
+235 KPRVALISQDAVANK
-250 KLSYEFEHRI
+250 KLFYEFEHEI
-260 IDENGNRKLLAVRGR
+260 IDEKGNRKLLAVKGR
-275 CYLDEEGNVGR
+275 CYLDEEGNVDR
-286 ILGTSEDIT
+286 VLGTSEDVT
-295 KLEELKNSLKYKI
+295 KLKELENTLKYKV

-338 WDAEKD
+338 WDVEKD

-352 KRLFAGNDILK
+352 KRLFAGNNISK
-363 LPVPLHYSFYES
+363 LPTNLKYSFFES
-375 RIHKD
+375 RIHRD
-380 DINKIK
+380 DTGRIN
-386 EIVKEAIKAKKPY
+386 EIVQTAIKNKKPY
-399 SFEHRLINLDGIE
+399 SFEHRLINLDEVE

-421 TTNENDKLLKFI
+421 TTNENDELLRFI

-438 VTEMKVYEKD
+438 ITEMKVYEKD

-480 VMAFG
+480 IMAFG
-485 DRLNIKYGEQLGSD
+485 DRLSTKYGEELGSD

-539 GLTIESILSD
+539 GLTVEGILSD
-549 MEIKIQDVDAQ
+549 LEMKIQDVDAQ
-560 ITMMPMPTLNALPTQ
+560 ITMMKMPTLNALPTQ

-600 IEAYETDFEE
+600 IEAYETDFQE
-610 VIHLGVP
+610 VSLVGVP

-627 VSDNGIGFDE
+627 VSDNGIGFDA
-637 EYNEKIF
+637 EYAEKIF

-669 VDNHQGYIIAKSE
+669 VDNHHGYIIAKSE

-694 HEEL
+694 IEEL

>member
-1 MPVTTQLP
+1 
-9 PDWSNIFLIN
+9 
-19 IAFLHVNMDVSD
+19 MDLSD
-31 YLLNVFNSEKQSDLF
+31 YLLNVFSSEKQSDLF
-46 DNFLRAIPDFVYLL
+46 DSFLRAIPDFVYLL
-60 DLEDSKI
+60 DLEDCKI

-72 KTGIIAYYTAEEVL
+72 RTAIIADYTAEEVL

-98 DNREVF
+98 ENREAF
-104 FEKINKLFDNTD
+104 FEKMNQLFSNTE
-116 EGQHRSFI
+116 EGQHRSFT

-142 LLKKNNKGIASKVV
+142 LLKKTKKGIASKVV

-167 YEEQEKQKQLQ
+167 SEEQEKQKQLQ
-178 LNNAESVFM
+178 LNNAESVFS

-210 GYDATEYPD
+210 GYDASEYPD
-219 SKMAYGVYGQH
+219 SKMSYGVYTQH
-230 IVAED
+230 IIPQD
-235 KQRVTLISQDAIANK
+235 KQRVALISQDALANK
-250 KLSYEFEHRI
+250 KLSYEFDHEI
-260 IDENGNRKLLAVRGR
+260 IDEKGNRKLLAVKGR
-275 CYLDEEGNVGR
+275 CFLDDKGDVVR
-286 ILGTSEDIT
+286 VLGTSEDIT
-295 KLEELKNSLKYKI
+295 KLNELKNSLKYKV
-308 EELKKAHEEL
+308 EELKRTQEEL
-318 EKAKDLFKE
+318 EKAKDLFKD
-327 AEALANYGSFD
+327 AEALMNYGSYD
-338 WDAEKD
+338 WDVQKD
-344 IILWSDGL
+344 VVLWSDGL
-352 KRLFAGNDILK
+352 KRLFAGKDIKK
-363 LPVPLHYSFYES
+363 LPKTINYEFYAS
-375 RIHKD
+375 LLHKD
-380 DINKIK
+380 DVIRIN
-386 EIVKEAIKAKKPY
+386 EIVEEAINTKKPY
-399 SFEHRLINLDGIE
+399 SFEHRIVNLDGVE

-421 TTNENDKLLKFI
+421 TANENNELIRFI

-438 VTEMKVYEKD
+438 ITEMKVYEQD

-480 VMAFG
+480 IMAFG
-485 DRLNIKYGEQLGSD
+485 DRLNTKYGEQLGSD

-539 GLTIESILSD
+539 NLTIESILSD
-549 MEIKIQDVDAQ
+549 LEMKIQDVDAQ

-586 ALKFIKPNVKPIIS
+586 ALKFVKPQEKPIIT
-600 IEAYETDFEE
+600 IEAYNADLKE
-610 VIHLGVP
+610 ISLLGIP
-617 FKHDKYYKIV
+617 FKHKKYYKIV
-627 VSDNGIGFDE
+627 VSDNGIGFDT
-637 EYNEKIF
+637 EYAEKIF

-682 LNKGATFTVYLP
+682 KDKGATFTVYLP
-694 HEEL
+694 DVERINF

>member
-1 MPVTTQLP
+1 MAVT
-9 PDWSNIFLIN
+9 
-19 IAFLHVNMDVSD
+19 AFLSFKMDLSD
-31 YLLNVFNSEKQSDLF
+31 YLLNVFSSEKQSDLF
-46 DNFLRAIPDFVYLL
+46 DCFLRAIPDFVYLL
-60 DLEDSKI
+60 DLEDGKI

-72 KTGIIAYYTAEEVL
+72 KTGILAHYTAEEVL

-98 DNREVF
+98 ENREVF
-104 FEKINKLFDNTD
+104 FEKMNQLFNNAE
-116 EGQHRSFI
+116 EGEHRSFI

-142 LLKKNNKGIASKVV
+142 LLKKNKKGIASKVV

-167 YEEQEKQKQLQ
+167 NEEQEKQKQMQ
-178 LNNAESVFM
+178 LNNAESVFN

-210 GYDATEYPD
+210 GYDATEFQD
-219 SKMAYGVYGQH
+219 SKMAYGVYSQH

-235 KQRVTLISQDAIANK
+235 KQRVALISQDAMANK
-250 KLSYEFEHRI
+250 KLFYEFEHEI
-260 IDENGNRKLLAVRGR
+260 IDEKGNRKLLAVKGR
-275 CYLDEEGNVGR
+275 CYLDEDGNVHSV
-286 ILGTSEDIT
+286 LGTSEDIT
-295 KLEELKNSLKYKI
+295 KLNELRNTLKYKVG
-308 EELKKAHEEL
+308 ELKKAHEEL

-338 WDAEKD
+338 WDVEKD

-352 KRLFAGNDILK
+352 RRLFAGNNISK
-363 LPVPLHYSFYES
+363 LPANLKYSFFES
-375 RIHKD
+375 RIHRD
-380 DINKIK
+380 DTDRIN
-386 EIVKEAIKAKKPY
+386 EIVQIAIKNKKPY
-399 SFEHRLINLDGIE
+399 SFEHRLINLDEVE

-421 TTNENDKLLKFI
+421 TTNENNEFLRFI

-480 VMAFG
+480 IMAFG
-485 DRLNIKYGEQLGSD
+485 DRLSTKYGEELGSD

-539 GLTIESILSD
+539 GLTVEGILSD
-549 MEIKIQDVDAQ
+549 LEMKIQDVDAQ
-560 ITMMPMPTLNALPTQ
+560 ITMMKMPTLNALPTQ

-610 VIHLGVP
+610 VSLMCVP
-617 FKHDKYYKIV
+617 FKHNKYYKIV
-627 VSDNGIGFDE
+627 VSDNGIGFDA
-637 EYNEKIF
+637 EYAEKIF

-669 VDNHQGYIIAKSE
+669 VDNHHGYIIAKSE

-694 HEEL
+694 IEEL